1 MKRHFDRKRSNT
13 DIVEEVIFGLN
24 RPEIVI
30 LTRFKAQIGKICEKF
45 FKLIFSTKFSEKMTR
60 KCLFEK

>member
-24 RPEIVI
+24 RLKNVI
-30 LTRFKAQIGKICEKF
+30 STCFKAQIGKICKISSNLYF
-45 FKLIFSTKFSEKMTR
+45 LRKFSEKMTR
-60 KCLFEK
+60 KRLFEK

>member
-1 MKRHFDRKRSNT
+1 MRRHFDHKRSNT

-30 LTRFKAQIGKICEKF
+30 LTRFKSQIGKICK
-45 FKLIFSTKFSEKMTR
+45 KSSNLYFSKEI
-60 KCLFEK
+60 